1 MPSPISRLKKN
12 VLFIVKSLLI
22 LGSAYFA
29 YTLFVGFQFMILVGC
44 FMSIGCSSET
54 FIKSW
59 IALALLLIA
68 LVALFIFAKR
78 KLQLKWWYIA
88 ILLLLVIPISAVENY
103 SRYISS
109 QWDYYSKSMDEL
121 EKANSSIS
129 AIKIGNAYIA
139 KPSSTS
145 GSIWIA
151 VIPLT
156 VHSPIDAKS
165 VNTLIQPKNLGQVK
179 PDNCALGYHELYAT
193 GYDIR
198 QKYPQ
203 LDPSSHIFSYASD
216 YDKTVIL
223 NPGEYYL
230 VKDYYYDDF
239 FNKPPAEGSCG
250 YDASKLIDFSM
261 VKIEATSQER
271 LSFFEFAKAQ
281 TNSLLGERD

>member
-121 EKANSSIS
+121 EKAQAES
-129 AIKIGNAYIA
+129 
-139 KPSSTS
+139 
-145 GSIWIA
+145 
-151 VIPLT
+151 
-156 VHSPIDAKS
+156 AKS
-165 VNTLIQPKNLGQVK
+165 VLEYHKVK
-179 PDNCALGYHELYAT
+179 ANMDN
-193 GYDIR
+193 
-198 QKYPQ
+198 P
-203 LDPSSHIFSYASD
+203 FSGD
-216 YDKTVIL
+216 
-223 NPGEYYL
+223 
-230 VKDYYYDDF
+230 
-239 FNKPPAEGSCG
+239 
-250 YDASKLIDFSM
+250 M
-261 VKIEATSQER
+261 
-271 LSFFEFAKAQ
+271 
-281 TNSLLGERD
+281 